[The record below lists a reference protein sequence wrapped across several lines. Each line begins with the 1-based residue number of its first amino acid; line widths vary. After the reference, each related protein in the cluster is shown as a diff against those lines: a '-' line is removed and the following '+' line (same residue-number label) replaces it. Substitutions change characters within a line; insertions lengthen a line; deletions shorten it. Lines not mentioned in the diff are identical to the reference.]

1 MESYNKSELR
11 RSNPLMA
18 SINLIP
24 FIDIVLVLL
33 IVFMVTPPASNNAN
47 TSDVVVE
54 LPALSATTS
63 SPDYRKKKIWVVT
76 LQADRSLLVR
86 ANDIEFKQP
95 VFEQQKLLGF
105 LKENYQNNLAEVQ
118 MFVAADKAVQYGDLM
133 ALYNSFS
140 ELGIQ
145 KIGLVVEQ
153 L

>member
-1 MESYNKSELR
+1 M
-11 RSNPLMA
+11 
-18 SINLIP
+18 
-24 FIDIVLVLL
+24 
-33 IVFMVTPPASNNAN
+33 
-47 TSDVVVE
+47 
-54 LPALSATTS
+54 
-63 SPDYRKKKIWVVT
+63 
-76 LQADRSLLVR
+76 R